1 MNVNMIKCFSL
12 IFFKKKDVEFL
23 RFLAAVLVW
32 GVTDQMVRT
41 VVIQKDTSAGTSLF
55 SCSLPLRQPHV

>member
-12 IFFKKKDVEFL
+12 ILKKDVESL

-32 GVTDQMVRT
+32 GVTDQVVRT

-55 SCSLPLRQPHV
+55 SL

>member
-12 IFFKKKDVEFL
+12 ILKKDVESL
-23 RFLAAVLVW
+23 HFLAAVLVW

-55 SCSLPLRQPHV
+55 SCSLPLQQPHV